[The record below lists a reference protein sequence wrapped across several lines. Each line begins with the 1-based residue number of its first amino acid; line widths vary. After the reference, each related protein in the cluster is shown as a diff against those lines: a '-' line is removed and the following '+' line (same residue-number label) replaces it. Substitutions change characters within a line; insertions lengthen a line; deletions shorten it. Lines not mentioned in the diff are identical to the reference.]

1 MQPNMAQVLNTLAH
15 EIRTPLAVSQGYLKL
30 YADGRLT
37 TPDEQRR
44 ALQQSREALGV
55 IAALCAEM
63 GKVSALSEVPEPM
76 LAARIDAADLVQE
89 LTSAS
94 ELAGAVWAGDRPA
107 GAQIA
112 TNAPRDL
119 ARAITVWVKAAFDQA
134 KTAPHAVEIHAGH
147 DSLILL
153 AGADSTVG
161 ALRAGPG
168 GDTTRAIDVVHG
180 GKGLSLIW
188 AAFVL
193 EQHHVEAWTLQD
205 HKASIGFRIPLVKV

>member
-1 MQPNMAQVLNTLAH
+1 MQPNMAQVLSTLAH

-44 ALQQSREALGV
+44 ALQQTREALGV
-55 IAALCAEM
+55 IARLCAEM
-63 GKVSALSEVPEPM
+63 GKVSALSEVPAPA
-76 LAARIDAADLVQE
+76 LVARIDATDLVQE

-94 ELAGAVWAGDRPA
+94 ELAGAAWAGDRPA
-107 GAQIA
+107 GAAIA

-119 ARAITVWVKAAFDQA
+119 AGAITVLIKAAFDEA
-134 KTAPHAVEIHAGH
+134 KTSPHAVEIHADQ
-147 DSLILL
+147 DSLVLL
-153 AGADSTVG
+153 AGAASTVG

-168 GDTTRAIDVVHG
+168 ADTTKVVDVVHG

-193 EQHHVEAWTLQD
+193 QQHHVETWTLRD
-205 HKASIGFRIPLVKV
+205 HKASTGFRIPLVKV